1 MSQSHSIETHCP
13 YGSGAALRPSLIMGL
28 IYAIEAWFSRRRAY
42 QDLSELDARMLDDVR
57 ISSEQVRQLGKP
69 PWWP

>member
-1 MSQSHSIETHCP
+1 
-13 YGSGAALRPSLIMGL
+13 MGL

-42 QDLSELDARMLDDVR
+42 QDLSELDARMLDDVG
-57 ISSEQVRQLGKP
+57 ISSKQVRQLGKP